1 MWNVLDEF
9 GAHGLPLGALVLV
22 KIIAGVGYPLQA
34 LVVVIFEGW
43 LPSSRL
49 GPLLLFFFVAGY
61 LKVQPGVSTIYR
73 NIYIY
78 KYIYIYR
85 EKNTY
90 IYIYIYIYI

>member
-49 GPLLLFFFVAGY
+49 GPRFSFCQVEVFAEHSPSES
-61 LKVQPGVSTIYR
+61 QFS
-73 NIYIY
+73 
-78 KYIYIYR
+78 
-85 EKNTY
+85 
-90 IYIYIYIYI
+90 

>member
-78 KYIYIYR
+78 IYKYIYI
-85 EKNTY
+85 
-90 IYIYIYIYI
+90 